1 MRRAVVTILWLG
13 LWGVALLAQVAP
25 GRQLTQIFERAE
37 QCYLMDDYQQL
48 LRCIDDYR
56 NIIAHCKPQ
65 LGDSLDV
72 YVAYEDKMNGALYYG
87 LADKENISSVYS
99 EFYYLDALQVFVD
112 RHDDDKANT
121 LRRELAQLYY
131 KMGEYDAALQQ
142 LDTVREYYDYHV
154 NDLGITSE
162 QPQLYTTLSQMA
174 MCMARVASQSYDPDR
189 ARQMFDQ
196 ALQLLDQALD
206 YFKRQKHPDYAEA
219 LRKQGKILMMQHDRL
234 GLADFSLA
242 KKAYQQYVKTQCAD
256 VARRLGTMTA
266 EQRAQYWLAIHQ
278 FLYDCYRLGNHA
290 PDMLYDLALLGKG
303 YLLAYEH
310 NPKELQTTWKQVR
323 AKLGRQ
329 DCAIEFVQYFA
340 RDDERRLGCL
350 VLRHGSPKPVFVDLV
365 AVDSL
370 LETPVGYYDT
380 LEDLLTST
388 SPFDKDILY
397 TDSLAAH
404 KVWSPQLMGLIAGA
418 RRVYFAPDGILHQ
431 WAIEYMIP
439 DTAMVGYRLTSTR
452 NLLHRRARLALGN
465 ALLCGGIDFNT
476 PITPTATD
484 NDVEAYRY
492 LSLVGSEADSL
503 PGSAEEVDSI
513 YAFRNHPGDCV
524 LKGAQ
529 ATDEAFIDRVKA
541 GYDIIH
547 LSTHGYYSSR
557 LGLTNDIKPL
567 LSDNSMSRSGVLFA
581 GANVTLTDAEFDE
594 NLSDGVLSST
604 ELARLDFGRTS
615 LIVLSACQSG
625 LGRIT
630 DDGIYGLER
639 GLKQGGAG
647 AMALTLWSVYDLP
660 SSMLMRY
667 FYRNLIEMP
676 DHDIHA
682 ALLRA
687 RKQLSEYRHTG
698 IYIDPETLDFRFV
711 ATDFD
716 APRYTHPFI
725 LIDAF

>member
-1 MRRAVVTILWLG
+1 MADYKARIVD
-13 LWGVALLAQVAP
+13 ALLERKLKGKGAVLVEGAKWC
-25 GRQLTQIFERAE
+25 GKTTTAMRKANSVLKLGNTGVLRSSRQLAEMNPSLLLKGDTPRLIDEWQTIPTLWDCVRSEVDERSE
-37 QCYLMDDYQQL
+37 
-48 LRCIDDYR
+48 
-56 NIIAHCKPQ
+56 
-65 LGDSLDV
+65 LGQFILTGSAV
-72 YVAYEDKMNGALYYG
+72 P
-87 LADKENISSVYS
+87 
-99 EFYYLDALQVFVD
+99 
-112 RHDDDKANT
+112 
-121 LRRELAQLYY
+121 
-131 KMGEYDAALQQ
+131 
-142 LDTVREYYDYHV
+142 V
-154 NDLGITSE
+154 NDDEIVHSGTGRITRLLMRPMSLYESGESSGEISLGNLFDAPKEIFAENKIDIE
-162 QPQLYTTLSQMA
+162 QLAYLTCRGGWPQ
-174 MCMARVASQSYDPDR
+174 ASLMEDNI
-189 ARQMFDQ
+189 A
-196 ALQLLDQALD
+196 LDQALD

-256 VARRLGTMTA
+256 VARRLATMTA

-439 DTAMVGYRLTSTR
+439 DTAMVGYRLTS
-452 NLLHRRARLALGN
+452 N

-529 ATDEAFIDRVKA
+529 ATDEAFIARVKA

-581 GANVTLTDAEFDE
+581 GANVTLTDDEFDE

-660 SSMLMRY
+660 SSLLMRY

-698 IYIDPETLDFRFV
+698 IYFDPETLDFRFV